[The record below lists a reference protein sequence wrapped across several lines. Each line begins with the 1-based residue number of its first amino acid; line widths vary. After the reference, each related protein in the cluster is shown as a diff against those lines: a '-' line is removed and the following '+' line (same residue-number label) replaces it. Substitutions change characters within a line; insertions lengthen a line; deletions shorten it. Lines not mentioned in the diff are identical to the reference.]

1 MAELLVM
8 AQDPPIPHP
17 RAFTKGMV
25 VDIKDD
31 GHRWGTEEK
40 PPLFRVIKV
49 PGVPKEDLQFLLD
62 SPEDPDPD
70 VLNTLPPRFKRL
82 NWDLAKHVS
91 TISKDSLMSK
101 VMDV

>member
-40 PPLFRVIKV
+40 PPLFRVIKI
-49 PGVPKEDLQFLLD
+49 PGVSKKDLQFLLD
-62 SPEDPDPD
+62 SPEHPDPD
-70 VLNTLPPRFKRL
+70 VLDTLPPRLKKL
-82 NWDLAKHVS
+82 NWDSIKHVS
-91 TISKDSLMSK
+91 MLQKDDLVSK

>member
-31 GHRWGTEEK
+31 GHKWGAEEK

-49 PGVPKEDLQFLLD
+49 PGVPKEELRFLLD
-62 SPEDPDPD
+62 SPEDPDPN
-70 VLNTLPPRFKRL
+70 VVESLPPRLKKL
-82 NWDLAKHVS
+82 EWDLIKYVS
-91 TISKDSLMSK
+91 SINKASLISKIK
-101 VMDV
+101 DV

>member
-8 AQDPPIPHP
+8 AHDPPVPHP

-25 VDIKDD
+25 VDIKND
-31 GHRWGTEEK
+31 GHSWGREEK

-62 SPEDPDPD
+62 SPKHANPD
-70 VLNTLPPRFKRL
+70 VLETLPPRVKKL
-82 NWDLAKHVS
+82 DWNSIKDVS
-91 TISKDSLMSK
+91 MLSKDNLVSK

>member
-1 MAELLVM
+1 MAELLIM

-31 GHRWGTEEK
+31 GHKWGTEEK

-62 SPEDPDPD
+62 SPEDLDPS
-70 VLNTLPPRFKRL
+70 VVETLPPRLKKL
-82 NWDLAKHVS
+82 DWDSIKYIS
-91 TISKDSLMSK
+91 SISKSSLVSK

>member
-8 AQDPPIPHP
+8 AQDPPVPHP

-31 GHRWGTEEK
+31 GHIWGTEER
-40 PPLFRVIKV
+40 PPLFRVIKI

-62 SPEDPDPD
+62 SPTDPDPK
-70 VLNTLPPRFKRL
+70 VLDTLPPRSKKL
-82 NWDLAKHVS
+82 DWNQIKDVS
-91 TISKDSLMSK
+91 TITKGSLMSTVK
-101 VMDV
+101 DV

>member
-8 AQDPPIPHP
+8 AQDPPISHP

-31 GHRWGTEEK
+31 GHIWGTEER
-40 PPLFRVIKV
+40 PPLFRVIKI
-49 PGVPKEDLQFLLD
+49 PGVPKEELQFLLD
-62 SPEDPDPD
+62 SPTSANPD
-70 VLNTLPPRFKRL
+70 VLDTLPPRLKKL
-82 NWDLAKHVS
+82 NWDEMKYVS
-91 TISKDSLMSK
+91 TISKETLMSK